1 MTTPALE
8 WERLATQ
15 LNDVESI
22 RFANRLIQFQRE
34 WLDNQAAQLEQ
45 IQRTLSEQEERLSQD
60 QSGSQEST

>member
-45 IQRTLSEQEERLSQD
+45 IQRTLSEQETRLSQD
-60 QSGSQEST
+60 QSGPQESA